1 MFQEIYENVFAL
13 ISKTYS
19 SNIFLIKGKE
29 NILIDAGLEANAE
42 FLKEQLKEIG
52 LAPESISIILF
63 THGHAD
69 HIGGAVLFKNAK
81 MFMSEH
87 DGKLVNTKDNDFTV
101 ANAFNQK
108 FFPKVNY
115 FSKNQVFKI
124 NDFELKVIET
134 PGHTKG
140 GVCFF
145 DEKKKILFS
154 GDTLF
159 NGTVGRSDLISS
171 NKKELIE
178 SIEKLKKLDFDLLLT
193 GHGKILKSNQKENL
207 DFALELLK

>member
-1 MFQEIYENVFAL
+1 MFQEIHENVFAL
-13 ISKTYS
+13 ISKTHS
-19 SNIFLIKGKE
+19 SNVFLIKGKE
-29 NILIDAGLEANAE
+29 NILIDAGLEANVE
-42 FLKEQLKEIG
+42 FLKVQLKEIG
-52 LAPESISIILF
+52 LFPKDISTILF

-81 MFMSEH
+81 MFMSEY
-87 DGKLVNTKDNDFTV
+87 DGKLVNLKDDDFTV
-101 ANAFNQK
+101 ASAFNQK
-108 FFPKVNY
+108 FFPIVNF
-115 FSKNQVFKI
+115 FSKNQVFKV
-124 NDFELKVIET
+124 NDFELKIIET

-178 SIEKLKKLDFDLLLT
+178 SIEKLKKIDFDLLLT
-193 GHGKILKSNQKENL
+193 GHGKILNSNQKENL
-207 DFALELLK
+207 NFALELLK